1 MRNMCDRHAADLGRL
16 WYQLQTAVRR
26 APSYQPNL
34 IYLDMVEDDD
44 DPRDPVVSSMQR
56 DDAVDRLRCLNRCL
70 RFKHEAF
77 ALAVNILDR
86 FLSIMKVRVKFLG
99 CLAITS
105 YFIAINVLEED
116 QELPSP
122 VHLIRISQCR
132 CTEADL
138 FRMEGIVCQKL
149 YHDFGAV
156 TPLTLLQLYHGI
168 CVTTGI
174 MDAVLEKKNLTPAEH
189 LEQTIAKLEACLCR
203 SPFTKFTA
211 PVLAMSLLM
220 CELDVFDTRDSD
232 PGLCSTLNT
241 LKVASQINEQH
252 LVECQKKL
260 EEFLLQYSSPVSRRP
275 TSRFTWVLSSRTA
288 RQLRPSMQWAMDL
301 PTILEDGTD
310 GYGSSGSSEEDISS
324 EEDSPRSDTDAVCSD
339 DDDVFQT
346 EIKSTPCFRCHIQ
359 KSRQKFCPIQQQ
371 CCNTC
376 GQLPQQAGA

>member
-1 MRNMCDRHAADLGRL
+1 MCDHHAAELGRL

-34 IYLDMVEDDD
+34 IHLDMLEDDD
-44 DPRDPVVSSMQR
+44 DVRDPVVSSTQR
-56 DDAVDRLRCLNRCL
+56 DEAVDRLRCLNRCL
-70 RFKHEAF
+70 RFKHETL

-86 FLSIMKVRVKFLG
+86 FLSVMKVRMKFLG

-105 YFIAINVLEED
+105 YFIAINILEED

-168 CVTTGI
+168 CTMTGT
-174 MDAVLEKKNLTPAEH
+174 MDGVLEKKNLTPAEH
-189 LEQTIAKLEACLCR
+189 LEQTVAKLEACLCR
-203 SPFTKFTA
+203 SAFTKFTA

-220 CELDVFDTRDSD
+220 CELDVFGAQGSN
-232 PGLCSTLNT
+232 PELCSTLNT

-252 LVECQKKL
+252 LLECRNKL

-275 TSRFTWVLSSRTA
+275 TSRFVWVLSSRTA

-301 PTILEDGTD
+301 PTILEN
-310 GYGSSGSSEEDISS
+310 GYGSSGSSEEDVSS
-324 EEDSPRSDTDAVCSD
+324 EEESPRSDTDTVSYD
-339 DDDVFQT
+339 DDEVFPP
-346 EIKSTPCFRCHIQ
+346 EKKSALCLRCHIQ
-359 KSRQKFCPIQQQ
+359 RTRQKFCPIQQQ

>member
-1 MRNMCDRHAADLGRL
+1 MRNMCEHHAADLGRL

-34 IYLDMVEDDD
+34 IHLDMVEDDED
-44 DPRDPVVSSMQR
+44 LRDPVVSSTQR

-86 FLSIMKVRVKFLG
+86 FLSIMK
-99 CLAITS
+99 
-105 YFIAINVLEED
+105 
-116 QELPSP
+116 ELPSP

-168 CVTTGI
+168 CAMTGT
-174 MDAVLEKKNLTPAEH
+174 MDAILEKRNLTPAEH
-189 LEQTIAKLEACLCR
+189 LERTIAKLEACLCR

-220 CELDVFDTRDSD
+220 CDLDAFDTRDNNPD
-232 PGLCSTLNT
+232 LCSTLNT

-310 GYGSSGSSEEDISS
+310 GYGSYGSSEEDASS
-324 EEDSPRSDTDAVCSD
+324 EDDSPRSDTDSVSSD

-346 EIKSTPCFRCHIQ
+346 ETEKSRLCLTCHIQ

-371 CCNTC
+371 CCNMC